1 MKTGQISEGL
11 NCLEKALVLYEA
23 GNTQDPHYAA
33 ALSACGHG
41 YYLAGRYEEAIDS
54 YTKALRMILDT
65 YERIIFCS
73 YL

>member
-33 ALSACGHG
+33 AL
-41 YYLAGRYEEAIDS
+41 LRVDMAIIWRADMKRQLTAIQRHS
-54 YTKALRMILDT
+54 
-65 YERIIFCS
+65 E
-73 YL
+73 